1 MDRRH
6 FGWQNLGMH
15 QNPDSA
21 VCIVG
26 AGPVGASLAAAL
38 HRRGVAVVLLD
49 RQPLPP
55 MELPAFDGRAYAIA
69 LSSQR
74 LLEQAGA
81 WALLPHRPGPIQE
94 IRVADGAPGQP
105 ASPLKLHFDA
115 AEVSGDPFGH
125 MVEAR
130 ALRVAL
136 NRALAGVQVLA
147 PVEVASV
154 ERTAAGACVTLAD
167 GRAIRC
173 ALVVAA
179 EGRNSP
185 LRRAAGITATR
196 LDYHQTAMVGAF
208 AHQRP
213 HHGVALEQFLPNG
226 PFAQLPLA
234 DGADFGTPAFPHASA
249 FVWADTH
256 PIARRM
262 LALDDTA
269 FSRELARRLGDHLGE
284 VRIIGRRWS
293 YPLSALH
300 VSRWTDTRLALVG
313 DAAHGV
319 HPIAGQG
326 LNLGFRDVAVLADL
340 LAEAA
345 ARGEDLGSPAL
356 LARYQARRRPD
367 TLAMLLGMHALERLF
382 GNSIPPVRLARRL
395 GLAAVDRVP
404 ALKRAFARQAMG
416 LGVLPA
422 G

>member
-1 MDRRH
+1 MSET
-6 FGWQNLGMH
+6 LET
-15 QNPDSA
+15 S

-26 AGPVGASLAAAL
+26 AGPVGASLAASLYA
-38 HRRGVAVVLLD
+38 RGVAVLLLD

-69 LSSQR
+69 LSSER
-74 LLEQAGA
+74 LLRDAGV
-81 WALLPHRPGPIQE
+81 WDHLPHPPGPIRE

-105 ASPLKLHFDA
+105 ASRLSLHFDA

-136 NRALAGVQVLA
+136 NRALASVAVLA
-147 PVEVASV
+147 PVDIADVARS
-154 ERTAAGACVTLAD
+154 AAGARVTLAD
-167 GRAIRC
+167 GRVIRC

-185 LRRAAGITATR
+185 LRRAAGITTTR

-208 AHQRP
+208 AHEQP

-262 LALDDTA
+262 LLLDDVA
-269 FSRELARRLGDHLGE
+269 FSHELARRLGDHLGA

-300 VSRWTDTRLALVG
+300 VARWTDTRLALVG

-326 LNLGFRDVAVLADL
+326 LNLGFRDVAALADL
-340 LAEAA
+340 VAEAA
-345 ARGEDLGSPAL
+345 AHGADLGSPAL
-356 LARYQARRRPD
+356 LARYQAKRRPD

-382 GNSIPPVRLARRL
+382 GNSFPPVRLVRRL

>member
-1 MDRRH
+1 MSEI
-6 FGWQNLGMH
+6 LET
-15 QNPDSA
+15 A
-21 VCIVG
+21 ICIVG

-38 HRRGVAVVLLD
+38 HQRGVAAMVLD

-74 LLEQAGA
+74 LLEQAGV
-81 WALLPHRPGPIQE
+81 WALLPHAPGAIHE
-94 IRVADGAPGQP
+94 IRVADGKPGQP

-115 AEVSGDPFGH
+115 AEVSDEPFGH

-130 ALRVAL
+130 SLRVAL
-136 NRALAGVQVLA
+136 NRALAQVPVLA
-147 PVEVASV
+147 PVEIAQVDRQA
-154 ERTAAGACVTLAD
+154 EGATVTLAD
-167 GRAIRC
+167 GRQIR
-173 ALVVAA
+173 ARLVVAA
-179 EGRNSP
+179 EGRQSP
-185 LRRAAGITATR
+185 LRRAAGITATK

-208 AHQRP
+208 AHERP

-249 FVWADTH
+249 FVWADRH

-262 LALDDTA
+262 LALDDAA

-300 VSRWTDTRLALVG
+300 VARWTDTRLALVG

-340 LAEAA
+340 LAEATA
-345 ARGEDLGSPAL
+345 SGADPGSPDL
-356 LARYQARRRPD
+356 LARYQAQRRPD

-382 GNSIPPVRLARRL
+382 SNDLPPVRWARRL
-395 GLAAVDRVP
+395 GLAAVDRIP
-404 ALKRAFARQAMG
+404 PLKRAFARQAMG

>member
-1 MDRRH
+1 MSD
-6 FGWQNLGMH
+6 FLETT
-15 QNPDSA
+15 

-38 HRRGVAVVLLD
+38 HARGVPVLVLD

-74 LLEQAGA
+74 LLAAAGV
-81 WALLPHRPGPIQE
+81 WALLPHAPGPIRE
-94 IRVADGAPGQP
+94 IRVADGKPGQP

-115 AEVSGDPFGH
+115 AEVSTDPFGY

-130 ALRVAL
+130 SLRVGL
-136 NRALAGVQVLA
+136 NRALDKVRVLA
-147 PVEVASV
+147 PVEITRT
-154 ERTAAGACVTLAD
+154 ERDAAGAVLTLAD
-167 GRAIRC
+167 GRTIHAQ
-173 ALVVAA
+173 LVVAA

-208 AHQRP
+208 AHERP

-249 FVWADTH
+249 FVWADRH

-262 LALDDTA
+262 LALDDA
-269 FSRELARRLGDHLGE
+269 GFSRELARRLGDQLGA
-284 VRIIGRRWS
+284 VSIIGRRWS

-300 VSRWTDTRLALVG
+300 VARWTDTRLALVG

-340 LAEAA
+340 LAEAVA
-345 ARGEDLGSPAL
+345 HGADAGSPDL
-356 LARYQARRRPD
+356 LARYQAQRRPD

-382 GNSIPPVRLARRL
+382 SNDIAPVRWARRL
-395 GLAAVDRVP
+395 GLAAVDRIP
-404 ALKRAFARQAMG
+404 PLKRAFARQAMG
-416 LGVLPA
+416 LGVLPPA
-422 G
+422 